1 VLIIS
6 FFYPLPDICA
16 SLVVVSIPGFLGF
29 FLASCA
35 HLILTRCFL
44 RRPTAIA
51 YGICVMMAGLSWR
64 SKVLDF
70 SVARGD
76 YEVLKGNSEAKM
88 KIGAK
93 QTAVV

>member
-1 VLIIS
+1 
-6 FFYPLPDICA
+6 
-16 SLVVVSIPGFLGF
+16 
-29 FLASCA
+29 
-35 HLILTRCFL
+35 
-44 RRPTAIA
+44 
-51 YGICVMMAGLSWR
+51 MMAGLSWR